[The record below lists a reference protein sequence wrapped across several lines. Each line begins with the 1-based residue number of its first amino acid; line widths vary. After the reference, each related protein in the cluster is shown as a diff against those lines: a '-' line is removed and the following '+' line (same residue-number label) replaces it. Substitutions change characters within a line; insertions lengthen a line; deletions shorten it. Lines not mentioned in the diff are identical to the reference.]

1 MATFDQLPAEQRAII
16 ELVVQ
21 RGRSYDDLADMLD
34 LPPSRVRELAR
45 EALSELSPVS
55 AGRVDPDWREQVA
68 DYLLGQQT
76 GPESRATQGHL
87 RRSEPARTWALS
99 VLDSLDTLYENGAVP
114 EIPAAETRERGRAR
128 EREPARRERE
138 RERVRERDRGRE
150 RERPARTTA
159 ALSQEGRTAL
169 LRRRAIGAAIA
180 VLAVALLVWL
190 IFLRGDDDDGG
201 GGEDR
206 AAQTDTAADADA
218 AATQV
223 IGQVELTPVGGASA
237 SGFAFVGVSGNNP
250 VLLIRGKVP
259 PVGETEAYQVWLY
272 NSRTDARSIGAQRP
286 DEQGNFGGRGPVPQN
301 LERFQFI
308 DISRESLED
317 GDDGHSG
324 RSVLRGRIRDLE
336 PVSPGNAPPGTQP
349 GVPGGQGGQQPP
361 PQPQPQP

>member
-34 LPPSRVRELAR
+34 MPSSRVRELAR

-99 VLDSLDTLYENGAVP
+99 VLDSLDTLYENGTVP
-114 EIPAAETRERGRAR
+114 EIPAGETRERARAR

-138 RERVRERDRGRE
+138 RERVRERDRPRE
-150 RERPARTTA
+150 RERPARTMA
-159 ALSQEGRTAL
+159 PLSQAARTTL
-169 LRRRAIGAAIA
+169 MRRRAIGGALA
-180 VLAVALLVWL
+180 VLAVGLLVWL

-201 GGEDR
+201 GGGDR
-206 AAQTDTAADADA
+206 AAQTTPADA
-218 AATQV
+218 AGTQV
-223 IGQVELTPVGGASA
+223 IGQVELRPVGGASA

-259 PVGETEAYQVWLY
+259 PVGESEAYQVWLY
-272 NSRTDARSIGAQRP
+272 NSRGDARSIGAQRP
-286 DEQGNFGGRGPVPQN
+286 DPEGNFGGRGPVPQN
-301 LERFQFI
+301 LDRFQFI

-349 GVPGGQGGQQPP
+349 GAPGGGGQQPP
-361 PQPQPQP
+361 AQP